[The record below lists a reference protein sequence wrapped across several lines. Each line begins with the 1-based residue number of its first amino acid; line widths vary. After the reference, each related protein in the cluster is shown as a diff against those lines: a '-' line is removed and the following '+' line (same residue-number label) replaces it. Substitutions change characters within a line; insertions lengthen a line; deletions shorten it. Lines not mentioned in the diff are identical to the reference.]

1 MIDFTNLLWS
11 NLLLQRCVEPQKNY
25 TIILADDDFD
35 DAELF
40 QSVLSEVAPQIKF
53 VHVEDGRDLLRL
65 TETLLPDAVFLD
77 INMPR
82 VDGWQCLKEL
92 RGSMIGERIPVFMY
106 STSSHTRDQ
115 QLSKDLGASGFI
127 TKPSEIKVLHN
138 VLKDITQKLLYGDG
152 SAV

>member
-1 MIDFTNLLWS
+1 MGL
-11 NLLLQRCVEPQKNY
+11 EKNY

-40 QSVLSEVAPQIKF
+40 ESVLADVAPNVKF

-82 VDGWQCLKEL
+82 VDGWQCLKQL
-92 RGSMIGERIPVFMY
+92 RESMIGERIPVFMY
-106 STSSHTRDQ
+106 STSSHARDQ
-115 QLSKDLGASGFI
+115 QLSRELGASGFI
-127 TKPSEIKVLHN
+127 TKPSEIKVLQQ
-138 VLKDITQKLLYGDG
+138 VLTDITRQLLDGDG
-152 SAV
+152 AAV

>member
-1 MIDFTNLLWS
+1 MG
-11 NLLLQRCVEPQKNY
+11 LQKKY

-40 QSVLSEVAPQIKF
+40 GSVLSDVAPNITF

-82 VDGWQCLKEL
+82 VDGWQCLKQL
-92 RGSMIGERIPVFMY
+92 RESMIGERIPIFMY
-106 STSSHTRDQ
+106 STSSHARDQ
-115 QLSKDLGASGFI
+115 QLCRELGATGFI
-127 TKPSEIKVLHN
+127 TKPSEIKVLQR
-138 VLKDITQKLLYGDG
+138 VLTDITRQLLDGDG
-152 SAV
+152 AAV